1 MPYNKISFSSH
12 PPPSLS
18 KVAFVVLA
26 FYNIAVCVVFKTK
39 DMVRSFSASSSL
51 FLFSYHAVIHSSLH
65 TLLLHGIFGG
75 PFSGRAVMSLP
86 VRLEELRDIGH
97 QRVIGIGVGQEAA
110 NAQQDFG
117 NGESGRPL
125 VLQNVQADPAV
136 RVDVAVVNASRK
148 VDLGRLE
155 RVISRKVNVQKE
167 DSTGIR
173 RFVRSHN
180 GRLPVEHVVT
190 DGSGTAVGRR
200 VFTEVDQFWARRGG
214 RALV

>member
-1 MPYNKISFSSH
+1 
-12 PPPSLS
+12 
-18 KVAFVVLA
+18 
-26 FYNIAVCVVFKTK
+26 
-39 DMVRSFSASSSL
+39 
-51 FLFSYHAVIHSSLH
+51 
-65 TLLLHGIFGG
+65 
-75 PFSGRAVMSLP
+75 MSLP

-214 RALV
+214 RAGVGVRTRDGRGRQTKRHGRRPEGHQRKLTFVDSFERHGAVVVVVVVVVAGRVAQGGTVLCSTVTKQGKRTEA